1 VTLKLYYH
9 PLSSFCW
16 KALIALYENATP
28 FEPVLV
34 NLQDAASRAAFLEI
48 WPIGQFPVI
57 KDEARDRLVP
67 ESSIL
72 IEYLDQHYPGKTR
85 LIPADPDRA
94 RQTRLRDRFFDLHVQ
109 VPMQA
114 ILGDRWRPE
123 GQKDAIG
130 VERARM
136 RMTTALGMIE
146 EDVGDAWAMGEE
158 FTMADCAAAPALFYA
173 AIAMPFKDAHP
184 RTSAYLDRLK
194 ARPSFARTLK
204 EAAPDLKT
212 IFDLEIAP

>member
-34 NLQDAASRAAFLEI
+34 DLQDAASRAAFLKI

-57 KDEARDRLVP
+57 KDEDRLVP

-72 IEYLDQHYPGKTR
+72 IEYLDRHYPGKTR
-85 LIPADPDRA
+85 FIPADPDRA
-94 RQTRLRDRFFDLHVQ
+94 RQMRLRDRFFDLHVQ
-109 VPMQA
+109 VPMQT

-123 GQKDAIG
+123 GQKDALG
-130 VERARM
+130 VERARA

-146 EDVGDAWAMGEE
+146 EDIGDAWAMGEE

-173 AIAMPFKDAHP
+173 AIAMPFKGAYP

-204 EAAPDLKT
+204 EAASDLKKV
-212 IFDLEIAP
+212 FGVEIAP